1 MENPRGAN
9 VRFDMARILDTTA
22 DFDAFAR
29 KVGLDTP
36 LQREVQWKALYEGKY
51 PLVFQAFYAGDGSPD
66 GRPAVARELSRIK
79 RRVAEAAPVM
89 RAHVEEVDPALA
101 KVFELP
107 PEPSPLH
114 VLMVGTFSTNAM
126 VATVGDDIAVLHCL
140 EWFQSPEGAKV
151 LVSHEATHAWQRLA
165 TGETPPEHDAGWLA
179 FSEGVAIRASR
190 EVVPGRPDDD
200 YFWYGHPE
208 IEEWLPWCREN
219 RDKILARFAGGV
231 DESWTYEAF
240 FGAGMVDEHWRVGYF
255 VADELVRQI
264 DKPLSE
270 LVRMSVEEGRAA
282 VKAVLAAP

>member
-1 MENPRGAN
+1 MREL
-9 VRFDMARILDTTA
+9 MARILDTTP

-29 KVGLDTP
+29 KAGLDTP
-36 LQREVQWKALYEGKY
+36 MDREVQWKARYEGAY
-51 PLVFQAFYAGDGSPD
+51 PLVFRAFYAGDGSPE
-66 GRPAVARELSRIK
+66 GRPAAARELSRIK

-89 RAHVEEVDPALA
+89 RSHVEEVDPALGA
-101 KVFELP
+101 ALGLP

-114 VLMVGTFSTNAM
+114 VLMVGTFSTNAT
-126 VATVGDDIAVLHCL
+126 VAKIGDDIAVLHCL

-151 LVSHEATHAWQRLA
+151 LVAHEGTHAWQRLA
-165 TGETPPEHDAGWLA
+165 TGEDPPEHDPGWLA

-208 IEEWLPWCREN
+208 IEEWLPWCREH
-219 RDKILARFAGGV
+219 RDKLLERFAGGV

-240 FGAGMVDEHWRVGYF
+240 FGAGMVDGHWRVGYF
-255 VADELVRQI
+255 VADEIVGQI

-270 LVRMSVEEGRAA
+270 LVKMTAEEGRAA
-282 VKAVLAAP
+282 VKTVLGLS